1 MKIKFFRHF
10 PDFFDL
16 RGKNHYILVMD
27 ILIKSFGSG
36 DSPSVAVSF
45 PCGFNVSMLDSV
57 RNVPFRWWNG
67 EIFSWILRDSQSNMD
82 ALLENLYATGLFTAD
97 SDFSSDCNQSDSSY
111 LPGDFNEGQN
121 CCNIMEENR
130 HENELLKMGRLLKA
144 KHYSECTQERYLS
157 WVRKYFDSPFC
168 LEQNQSGI
176 NAFLSDLAVNKHVSS
191 STQNQALAALLF
203 YFRFVLEDDPEKTN
217 PLVRAKKT
225 ERLPVVFTRSEVQAV
240 ISRLSG
246 SKRLAAKLMYGT
258 GMRIS
263 EVLCLRILDIDFG
276 MNEIIVRHGKGDKDR
291 HVMLPQTLFPE
302 LKEQIEHVRVLHE
315 KDLSDGWGAV
325 ELPGM
330 LDAKYPDAAKSFK
343 WQWLFPQKNRWKNQK
358 TGEQGRFHLDESLL
372 QRAVKIAVAESG
384 INKNASCHTF
394 RHSFATHMLENGYD
408 IRTIQELL
416 GHSDVSTTMIYTHV
430 LNKGASGVISPLD
443 RM

>member
-1 MKIKFFRHF
+1 M
-10 PDFFDL
+10 
-16 RGKNHYILVMD
+16 N
-27 ILIKSFGSG
+27 ILIKSFEAGKK
-36 DSPSVAVSF
+36 PMVAVSF
-45 PCGFNVSMLDSV
+45 CGEFNRPMLNAVRSV
-57 RNVPFRWWNG
+57 PSRYWDN
-67 EIFSWILRDSQSNMD
+67 ESLSWILKDEQINMD
-82 ALLENLYATGLFTAD
+82 SLLENLYDTGLFNAESGD
-97 SDFSSDCNQSDSSY
+97 ILGDAQIDAINAEKNQAKNQHEKDEFSK
-111 LPGDFNEGQN
+111 
-121 CCNIMEENR
+121 MR
-130 HENELLKMGRLLKA
+130 ELLVA
-144 KHYSECTQERYLS
+144 KHYSIQTQQKYLS
-157 WVRKYFDSPFC
+157 WIRKYYDSPFSNMH
-168 LEQNQSGI
+168 EQNGI
-176 NAFLSDLAVNKHVSS
+176 NAFLTDLAVREHVSA

-225 ERLPVVFTRSEVQAV
+225 ARLPVVFTRSEVQAV